1 MTAAIAR
8 VSGIEAY
15 DLIYP
20 EHLAMLSEI
29 NQETMKRCMHNSTQV
44 WIGYEGDKV
53 LCFLGLIPPTLLSD
67 RAYLWLQTTEHL
79 HSHLFIFIRYS
90 QRLVAEMLEHYPVI
104 VGHTEITNTKAIRW
118 LRWLGATF
126 GEPQAP
132 GVYPF
137 EIKAK

>member
-1 MTAAIAR
+1 MTAAITR
-8 VSGIEAY
+8 VTGAEAY

-20 EHLAMLSEI
+20 EHLSMLSEI
-29 NQETMKRCMHNSTQV
+29 NQETMRRHMHNSARV
-44 WIGYEGDKV
+44 WVGYEDDKV
-53 LCFLGLIPPTLLSD
+53 LCFLGLIAPSLLSD
-67 RAYLWLQTTEHL
+67 RAYLWLYTTEHL
-79 HSHLFIFIRYS
+79 HSHIFVFIRYS

-104 VGHTEITNTKAIRW
+104 VGHTEVSNIKAIRW

-126 GEPQAP
+126 GEPQAE